1 VSVALVSK
9 KYLSDRKKVRSELI
23 RLAEAGDLTY
33 YGELGAAVGIHKQW
47 PLWKRVLDE
56 ISDDE
61 TRKEMPDITFLVL
74 NSVTGWPSQIDF
86 KRTDGKPTEEQKL
99 KAQAELDK
107 VFRRYCPDRP
117 TPTLPRR
124 RNS

>member
-1 VSVALVSK
+1 VALVSK

-33 YGELGAAVGIHKQW
+33 YGELGAAVGKHKQW

-74 NSVTGWPSQIDF
+74 NSVTGW
-86 KRTDGKPTEEQKL
+86 
-99 KAQAELDK
+99 A
-107 VFRRYCPDRP
+107 
-117 TPTLPRR
+117 
-124 RNS
+124 